1 MEKMI
6 EKSYSTNVEL
16 YESLKE
22 LSICRSC
29 DIFLSR
35 PDYQKKKITFKW
47 DRKGLHRNKLR

>member
-35 PDYQKKKITFKW
+35 PDYQKKKITFK
-47 DRKGLHRNKLR
+47 